1 METEEEKNN
10 NSQNEIKN
18 IAIDENNLPENN
30 ESINANPINET
41 TNNPEVLP
49 EENINTNNEPEELD
63 PPIKFRRKL
72 LTTEEHKVYGN
83 RIVEEN
89 KFDNEGENGLFE
101 AFPRVVKISGFEI
114 NKKVTVKIKII
125 NKSKYGERIQ
135 IISPKSEFFKLKYTK
150 RAQIPPGLAE
160 VLYLTFIPQN
170 YQYYTEKILI
180 NCPCAKIVIPI
191 HAYPKM
197 NVHASEYIPKF
208 IDLGNVTID
217 TIEKKDLCINNIIDI
232 PFTYEIKCVKECRE
246 ISISPMVGE
255 FPALNSKRLLISMA
269 PKKYGIFRAEYEF
282 KMSEID
288 FVPYIFTIYGTCHNF
303 SLRKNYYEFTEE
315 DMTKEELLKNKAISK
330 EVSKMNVENLEKS
343 SENEKSELKL
353 NCSPEKERKGDH
365 DQNANKS
372 TSISQSRPVSK
383 TLGKFKDFPSNI
395 EREYLNFYNNAEN
408 LIQSKEFKYI
418 RFVGKK
424 PLTEEEINKIN
435 SDRSTAL
442 TTKIDTQCQ
451 NDKDLH
457 NTELD
462 KELPEIDRD
471 IKYYLKPNFNT
482 NQNDN
487 FFKTRHYFKLFLQGM
502 TKVIIR
508 KRADENLKKINNMI
522 TTNNIKT
529 REDFKKYVD
538 KAWIEYYSKDQG
550 GKDESSFN
558 FNKMKF
564 MPPTH
569 LFREE
574 VYLTNEFSLN
584 SLKQEI
590 THENNINLDEYPEF
604 KPLERSDLEVIGYKP
619 FVSPGLTQFDV
630 NVGEKEMRPACEM
643 ESLISSER
651 GDSEMEFNKN
661 EILFDLPDT
670 FTEHS
675 STSAEDLLFNNPS
688 LKKYAPFKE
697 RKAET
702 DIDYNLQPRILESQY
717 LPNSN
722 YQNDIYMKLDINYC
736 KNDSVKIRSIDRETL
751 YVDFGLDMKE
761 MKKMKNLDEKDL
773 NIKKGEKV
781 DEDNY
786 IYELKRDDD
795 KAILD
800 MIEKDDEKITKIR
813 ELNKNQIYNIR
824 TEEKI
829 KLENNMEKQK
839 RKWLSTMPTVIE
851 YFNSGIKNEDNKF
864 IL

>member
-49 EENINTNNEPEELD
+49 EENNNTNNEPEELD

-232 PFTYEIKCVKECRE
+232 PFTYEIKCVKECSE

-315 DMTKEELLKNKAISK
+315 DMTKEELLKNKAVSK
-330 EVSKMNVENLEKS
+330 EVSKINIENLEKS
-343 SENEKSELKL
+343 SENEKPQLKL
-353 NCSPEKERKGDH
+353 NFSPERQRKGDH

-408 LIQSKEFKYI
+408 LIHSKEFKYI

-471 IKYYLKPNFNT
+471 IKFYLKPNFNT

-574 VYLTNEFSLN
+574 VYLTNEYSLN

-851 YFNSGIKNEDNKF
+851 YFNSGIKKEDNKF